1 MYYYTLLNDNS
12 LEWFEEFELRSKL
25 KDQLSRGLT
34 VRSVLT
40 RPTEATTFKDLEK
53 IIIEL
58 LRDKFELDFKSSMNE
73 RDMVQYRKRKRSK
86 EL

>member
-12 LEWFEEFELRSKL
+12 LEWFEDFELSLRL

-58 LRDKFELDFKSSMNE
+58 LRDKFELDFKSSMDE

-86 EL
+86 